1 LAATKNHFNADG
13 PPPLGN
19 DTPQSLE
26 ACPYPYLVVV
36 VVVFVDEPLVPDDPL
51 VPAPGLPGCDMVVVL
66 LLVRVEFQGCQT
78 NSATSPAMTTI
89 ATMANIA
96 VALPPPLLT
105 TTGSRMQ
112 ISPVKE

>member
-1 LAATKNHFNADG
+1 M
-13 PPPLGN
+13 
-19 DTPQSLE
+19 
-26 ACPYPYLVVV
+26 
-36 VVVFVDEPLVPDDPL
+36 VFDDEPLVP
-51 VPAPGLPGCDMVVVL
+51 VPGLAGCVMVVV

-78 NSATSPAMTTI
+78 NSATIAAMTTI

-112 ISPVKE
+112 ISPVKECGT